1 MEAAARYAY
10 EVYQKKSFSL
20 AAEALFISQPA
31 LSAMV
36 AKLERELGFQ
46 LFERTR
52 GSAVTLTPRGRIY
65 MDMLEDVRASE
76 ETMKARLE
84 QFGRTSGRRL
94 RVGTMMVSAQAIMP
108 DALRRF
114 HKTFPDDSVD
124 LSLGNVGLH
133 GVLHDKL
140 YNGRLDLLLSYRAEP
155 RFECRPLLSERRLIA
170 MRRELAQSAGL
181 IPYTLTREQ
190 ILAHAYTEEQEFT
203 ELHLL
208 KHVPFLTNGDVISR
222 SYLSDLLGSHYTA
235 ASVSISDSRIAG
247 MQYALLNEGLY
258 AMPVLDTHLRSPLL
272 CGDDLVYL
280 LPKSTNPTLYVLWRK
295 GERLSDLAERMLQA
309 LEDTCRSFSAF

>member
-52 GSAVTLTPRGRIY
+52 GSAVSLTPRGRIY

-84 QFGRTSGRRL
+84 QFGRASVRRL
-94 RVGTMMVSAQAIMP
+94 RIGTMMVSAQSIMP
-108 DALRRF
+108 DAMRRF
-114 HKTFPDDSVD
+114 HETFPDVSVD
-124 LSLGNVGLH
+124 LSLGNIGLH

-155 RFECRPLLSERRLIA
+155 RFESRPLLSERRVIA
-170 MRRELAQSAGL
+170 MRRELAESAGL
-181 IPYTLTREQ
+181 LPFTLTKEQ
-190 ILAHAYTEEQEFT
+190 ILAHEYTEEQEFT

-208 KHVPFLTNGDVISR
+208 DDVPFLTNGDLLTRSR
-222 SYLSDLLGSHYTA
+222 LSDILGSHYAA

-247 MQYALLNEGLY
+247 MQYTLLNEGLY
-258 AMPVLDTHLRSPLL
+258 AMLVFDTHLHSPLL
-272 CGDDLVYL
+272 CGEDLVYL

-309 LEDTCRSFSAF
+309 LEDTCEALRG